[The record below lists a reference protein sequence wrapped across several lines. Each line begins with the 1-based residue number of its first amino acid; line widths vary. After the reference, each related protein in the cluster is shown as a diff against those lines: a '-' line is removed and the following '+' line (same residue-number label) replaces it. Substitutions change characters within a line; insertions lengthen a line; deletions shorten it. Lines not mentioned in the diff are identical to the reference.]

1 MIHLFMLCVESHI
14 GVAQRL
20 NQEIPNSL
28 ILDQVSHILINV
40 TKLVSMAC
48 VAFALRQQ
56 LAVLKT
62 GLI

>member
-1 MIHLFMLCVESHI
+1 MIHLFVLCVESHI

-28 ILDQVSHILINV
+28 ILDQVSHIINV
-40 TKLVSMAC
+40 MKLVSVAW

-56 LAVLKT
+56 LAVLKP